1 MGANPFI
8 GCEQIT
14 ITCDSPNFYIV
25 DDLLVSNQGKLI
37 TCFSYQERIA
47 IPDSVTS
54 IGDSAFS
61 GCSSL
66 TEIHIPDSVTSIG
79 DGAFCEC
86 KSLREIRIP
95 DSVTSIDGYYVFYN
109 CESLQEIHIPKGTK
123 EKFKGILNDSDVIN
137 KLVEE

>member
-1 MGANPFI
+1 M
-8 GCEQIT
+8 
-14 ITCDSPNFYIV
+14 
-25 DDLLVSNQGKLI
+25 
-37 TCFSYQERIA
+37 
-47 IPDSVTS
+47 
-54 IGDSAFS
+54 
-61 GCSSL
+61 